1 MKIYLAGHKGLV
13 GSAISRAIDSA
24 GEHTWIG
31 RTRSDLNLLD
41 KRKVFHFFDEH
52 QFDAVILAA
61 AKVGGIRANM
71 NFPVEFLSENLEIQ
85 LNVMEAAHKSNVK
98 KFLFLGSSCI
108 YPKFAT
114 QPIKESE
121 LLTGILEKTNE
132 PYAIAK
138 IAGIK
143 LVESYRKE
151 FGHSWISAMPTNLY
165 GPNDNFDLESSHVLP
180 AMIAKFHIAKT
191 EGKKSITL
199 WGTGSP
205 KREFLHVDDMAQ
217 ASIFLLEKYDSDQ
230 VINVGTGQDLAIREL
245 AEIVSS
251 TVGYSGKIN
260 WDTSVPDGTPRK
272 LLDTSRINDLGWKP
286 TISISKGIESTYEW
300 FLANMAH

>member
-13 GSAISRAIDSA
+13 GSAISRAIDSE
-24 GEHTWIG
+24 GRHTWIG

-191 EGKKSITL
+191 EGKKSVSL

-205 KREFLHVDDMAQ
+205 KREFLHVDDMAR

-230 VINVGTGQDLAIREL
+230 VINVGTGQDLAISEL

-251 TVGYSGKIN
+251 TVGYSGEIN

-286 TISISKGIESTYEW
+286 TISIKKGIESTYEW